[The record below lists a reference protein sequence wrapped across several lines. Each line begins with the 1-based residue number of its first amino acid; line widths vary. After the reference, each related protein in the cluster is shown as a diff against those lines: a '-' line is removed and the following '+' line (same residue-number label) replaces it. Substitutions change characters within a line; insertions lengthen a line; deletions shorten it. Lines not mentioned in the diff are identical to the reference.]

1 MSKTKLYSLFLSKTT
16 IEKKL
21 LIHLLIILI
30 KMRDRK
36 RESKF
41 ELYHTHTNIWCLY
54 FIKMV

>member
-41 ELYHTHTNIWCLY
+41 ELYHTHTNI
-54 FIKMV
+54 